1 MVPVKRI
8 CYRGGIARFDI
19 PDSWEEDYEPS
30 GGATFYE
37 DEPDSGTLRLN
48 VLTFSSN
55 GTETGAEMV
64 SGLIAKNGYRPLRD
78 GLAFTRETKLTEE
91 NGEQLQINYWRVA
104 VPVEP
109 DSVRIA
115 VFSFTILA
123 EQATEPSIRR
133 EIDLLESSIRAAEF
147 SREQG
152 VSGDYQRE

>member
-1 MVPVKRI
+1 MVPLKTI
-8 CYRGGIARFDI
+8 CYRGGIARFEI
-19 PDSWEEDYEPS
+19 PDSWDEEYEPS

-55 GTETGAEMV
+55 GAESSAKMI
-64 SGLIAKNGYRPLRD
+64 SGLIAKNGYQALRD
-78 GLAFTRETKLTEE
+78 GLAIAQEVKLAEE

-109 DSVRIA
+109 ESVRIA

-123 EQATEPSIRR
+123 DQATDASIGR
-133 EIDLLESSIRAAEF
+133 EIKLLEKSIRAAEF
-147 SREQG
+147 SRDEG
-152 VSGDYQRE
+152 VSGDYQHE

>member
-1 MVPVKRI
+1 MVPLKNI
-8 CYRGGIARFDI
+8 YYRGGIARFDI
-19 PDSWEEDYEPS
+19 PDSWEEEYEPS

-55 GTETGAEMV
+55 GAETGAMMV
-64 SGLIAKNGYRPLRD
+64 SGLIAKNGYQPLRD
-78 GLAFTRETKLTEE
+78 GLAIAQEVKSAEE

-109 DSVRIA
+109 DGVRIA

-123 EQATEPSIRR
+123 EQATDPRVRS
-133 EIDLLESSIRAAEF
+133 EIDLLENSIRAAEF
-147 SREQG
+147 SRVEG
-152 VSGDYQRE
+152 VSGDYQE

>member
-1 MVPVKRI
+1 MVPLKTI

-19 PDSWEEDYEPS
+19 PDSWEEEYEPS

-55 GTETGAEMV
+55 GTEICAEMV
-64 SGLIAKNGYRPLRD
+64 SRLIAKNGYRPLRD
-78 GLAFTRETKLTEE
+78 GLAISQEVKSAEE
-91 NGEQLQINYWRVA
+91 GREQLQIHYWNVA

-123 EQATEPSIRR
+123 EQATDPNIRG
-133 EIDLLESSIRAAEF
+133 EIELLAKSIRAAEF
-147 SREQG
+147 SRDEG
-152 VSGDYQRE
+152 VSGDYQ